1 MEKLYSEKYGIKY
14 IREQKMKNYKTYSY
28 DEDFYQEL
36 YSKGYAKKYMKNH
49 FEEAMN
55 DLIKRQEELDK

>member
-1 MEKLYSEKYGIKY
+1 
-14 IREQKMKNYKTYSY
+14 MKNYKTYSY